1 MLSRS
6 VVSFTFYLVS
16 TLPYAVHKVVVLTR
30 PVYLQNA
37 LCTQSL
43 SHVRLFATLWDCSPP
58 GSFVHGDSRGKN
70 SGVGYHALL

>member
-43 SHVRLFATLWDCSPP
+43 SHIRLFATLWTVAHQAPLSM
-58 GSFVHGDSRGKN
+58 GILKARIVE
-70 SGVGYHALL
+70 